1 MIIEW
6 SKIPVKSAH
15 RVTIMVARKLR
26 RVRFLLGRAG
36 SGKTFRCLQEIR
48 EEAKREPLGPPLILL
63 VPEQATYQMDRA
75 LLEGD
80 SLSATLRCQ
89 VLSFRRL
96 AHLVLEESL
105 NRRRVLSDV
114 GRQMVVQALLYRY
127 RSEWRFFDTH
137 GIRPGLTAHLS
148 RILHE
153 FRQYRVTP
161 EMLQRV
167 IAQLTSQHGT
177 DWPLVRKL
185 TDLARLAAAYQ
196 EFITQHC
203 YDGDDIAVMLRQAI
217 PKTVWLRHARLW
229 VDSFGDFTKQ
239 EYELLEAL
247 LEVVSE
253 ATFSLCLDPQ
263 VLELNENS
271 VDTTRL
277 FHRAEETYRR
287 LRQLVPGQ
295 TRVEI
300 VRLPQE
306 DFCPRF
312 RTAEL
317 AWIEQRM
324 FADLVTTSPVPQ
336 APTDGS
342 GVTAAVNNTAGQQAG
357 STSVANASF
366 AQMPHETEAISC
378 RDSVTCVHLVEA
390 TTRRAEV
397 EYAARTIRRLV
408 MEEGWRYRQI
418 AVIVRELD
426 DYRSLIEAIFPDYGI
441 PFFTDQRRSVRHHP
455 LVEFVR
461 SALRVALDNW
471 RRTDVVRWLRTEF
484 PMTVSERSE
493 VREIVDRLE
502 QYAEEHGLDGAIWR
516 KRQWRIRQPAGDNLP
531 DYLRPE
537 ILNRERLRLT
547 EPLQEFCR
555 QVANE
560 SNARESRVPKAV
572 PVRKALL
579 ALWQMFE
586 RLRVAETLER
596 WQEQARQAGRL
607 DEAAEHVQ
615 VWENLLELLQEMHLA
630 LGDVE
635 LSLEELVAVL
645 EAGLDSLTLG
655 IVPPALDEVLIG
667 AIERSRQPELRGV
680 FLLGVN
686 EGVFPRL
693 GQDDPVLSDRDREML
708 KRQGI
713 ELAPTS
719 EARHLQEQYLGYI
732 AFTRASER
740 LWVSYALTDDSNRP
754 LLPSSFVE
762 RLLRLFPN
770 LKPQRADTISPASE
784 PSAVITWHELA
795 TALAIQGRN
804 RSATRRTLI
813 PSAEMSPATECV
825 WSQLRESC
833 RHHPHLPQVVR
844 MALKAP
850 DYTNEVALPT
860 ELAQRLF
867 LTGQQLLLTV
877 SELES
882 YAWCPFQFFASS
894 GLRLRPRQS
903 FRLSRQDL
911 GQLLHHVLQHFLN
924 RYVLEFPLGGDSL
937 KEHSKAKTSAESQT
951 EREQR
956 LLKVLHEVAEAVIR
970 ELDDDR
976 FQQTARRKY
985 VWRQACRI
993 LSSYVLALDAQL
1005 RAGAFIP
1012 HRWELPFGHNHP
1024 GSAFFSVTLT
1034 ETGEN
1039 DPGEPWV
1046 LIPRGRVDRID
1057 VVHSPATGSPLEEN
1071 EQNESLGKEKSQSA
1085 AWLRVVDYKLSPS
1098 KLYLDR
1104 VYYGLDLQLMM
1115 YLLVARQ
1122 LYGEQVGLAG
1132 AFYAPL
1138 RWPGQTVSERRES
1151 SWREWLRGYRLR
1163 GVLVTEAASLFDLKS
1178 ESGWS
1183 PYVQLFWKKDG
1194 TLGYE
1199 SNSDTLNGALLQGLA
1214 GHVRNQLRQIGL
1226 SILQGRIAVQPAF
1239 HRNHLPC
1246 TLCALASVCR
1256 FDRSLDTYR
1265 RLPTRNKNEIIQE
1278 LEGSAS

>member
-1 MIIEW
+1 
-6 SKIPVKSAH
+6 
-15 RVTIMVARKLR
+15 MVARNLR

-48 EEAKREPLGPPLILL
+48 EQINREPLGPPLILL

-75 LLEGD
+75 LLEGG

-96 AHLVLEESL
+96 AHLVLEETL
-105 NRRRVLSDV
+105 NRRRVLSDI

-127 RSEWRFFDTH
+127 RSAWRFFDTR

-167 IAQLTSQHGT
+167 LAQLTSQYGT

-196 EFITQHC
+196 ECIAQHC

-217 PKTVWLRHARLW
+217 PRTVWLRHARLW

-253 ATFSLCLDPQ
+253 ATFALCLDPQ
-263 VLELNENS
+263 VLELNQDS
-271 VDTTRL
+271 FDTTRL
-277 FHRAEETYRR
+277 FYRAEETYRR
-287 LRQLVPGQ
+287 LRQLIPGKTQ
-295 TRVEI
+295 VEI
-300 VRLPQE
+300 VRLPQN

-317 AWIEQRM
+317 VWIEQRM
-324 FADLVTTSPVPQ
+324 FADLVTTSPLPQ
-336 APTDGS
+336 ARTDGS
-342 GVTAAVNNTAGQQAG
+342 GITAAVSNTAGQQSG
-357 STSVANASF
+357 STSVANAGF
-366 AQMPHETEAISC
+366 AQMLHETEATSPS
-378 RDSVTCVHLVEA
+378 DSVPCVHLVEA

-408 MEEGWRYRQI
+408 MEEGWRYRQL

-426 DYRSLIEAIFPDYGI
+426 DYRSLIEAIFADYGI

-455 LVEFVR
+455 LVELVR

-484 PMTVSERSE
+484 PMAALQRSE

-516 KRQWRIRQPAGDNLP
+516 KRQWRIRQPEGDNLP

-537 ILNRERLRLT
+537 ILNPERLRLT

-555 QVANE
+555 QLANE
-560 SNARESRVPKAV
+560 SDDRESRGPQLV

-586 RLRVAETLER
+586 RLRVVETLEL

-615 VWENLLELLQEMHLA
+615 VWESLLELLQEIHLA
-630 LGDVE
+630 LGDAE

-680 FLLGVN
+680 FVLGVN

-693 GQDDPVLSDRDREML
+693 GQDDPVLSDRDREIL
-708 KRQGI
+708 HRQGI

-740 LWVSYALTDDSNRP
+740 LWVSYALTDDRSRP
-754 LLPSSFVE
+754 MLPSSFVE
-762 RLLRLFPN
+762 RLRRLFPN
-770 LKPQRADTISPASE
+770 LKPQRADTISTSSE
-784 PSAVITWHELA
+784 PSAPVTWHELA

-804 RSATRRTLI
+804 RLAARRTLI
-813 PSAEMSPATECV
+813 PTAEMSPASERFWSF

-833 RHHPHLPQVVR
+833 QQHPHLPQVVR
-844 MALKAP
+844 MALRAP
-850 DYTNEVALPT
+850 GYTNEAALPA

-903 FRLSRQDL
+903 FRLSRQDF
-911 GQLLHHVLQHFLN
+911 GQLLHRVLQYFLN
-924 RYVLEFPLGGDSL
+924 RYVLEFPLGGASPE
-937 KEHSKAKTSAESQT
+937 EHGNAKTSAESQT
-951 EREQR
+951 ERERR
-956 LLKVLHEVAEAVIR
+956 LLKVLNEVAETVIQ

-985 VWRQACRI
+985 VWRQAYRI
-993 LSSYVLALDAQL
+993 LSNYVLALDAQF
-1005 RAGAFIP
+1005 RAGVFVP
-1012 HRWELPFGHNHP
+1012 HRWELPFGSNQP
-1024 GSAFFSVTLT
+1024 GSASFSVALT
-1034 ETGEN
+1034 ETCEN
-1039 DPGEPWV
+1039 DPGESWV
-1046 LIPRGRVDRID
+1046 LMPRGRVDRID
-1057 VVHSPATGSPLEEN
+1057 VVHSPPVSSPLEET
-1071 EQNESLGKEKSQSA
+1071 EPKQFSGTEKSQSA

-1098 KLYLDR
+1098 VLHLDR

-1115 YLLVARQ
+1115 YLLVAQQ
-1122 LYGEQVGLAG
+1122 LYGEQVRLAG

-1138 RWPGQTVSERRES
+1138 RSPGQSVSERRES

-1163 GVLVTEAASLFDLKS
+1163 GVLVTEAASLFDIKP

-1183 PYVQLFWKKDG
+1183 PYVQLFWKKDD
-1194 TLGYE
+1194 TLGHE
-1199 SNSDTLNGALLQGLA
+1199 SKLDTLNEALLQALA
-1214 GHVRNQLRQIGL
+1214 RHVRDQLRRMGL
-1226 SILQGRIAVQPAF
+1226 SILQGRIAVQPVF
-1239 HRNHLPC
+1239 HRDDLPC

-1256 FDRSLDTYR
+1256 FDRSWDIYR
-1265 RLPTRNKNEIIQE
+1265 RLPTRNKDEIIQR
-1278 LEGSAS
+1278 LESSA